1 MNRLNLNILN
11 TCYKSLRDYDCILLV
26 NDILQSNNIRRKI
39 NIELKRSNYN
49 NKKREL
55 FDILLPIIIGILY
68 VNRNKYNNIQIKCK
82 IRNIEFALKEVFH
95 IDWDYTYFSNDN
107 ITSYQE
113 EFFLKNINQIKIY
126 NYSNCLIENKIL
138 LPKYYLYLLCELLYS
153 MVQYHPLCK
162 KEYDIIDLLKS
173 YYEKKM
179 ICYDFYSS
187 HYYSY
192 GFILEEVD

>member
-11 TCYKSLRDYDCILLV
+11 TCYKSIRDYDCILLV

-82 IRNIEFALKEVFH
+82 IRNIEFALKEVLH

-107 ITSYQE
+107 INSYQE

-138 LPKYYLYLLCELLYS
+138 LPKYYLFLLCELLYS

>member
-11 TCYKSLRDYDCILLV
+11 TCYKSIRDYDCILLV

-49 NKKREL
+49 NKKREQ

-82 IRNIEFALKEVFH
+82 IRNIEFALKEVLH

-107 ITSYQE
+107 INSYQE
-113 EFFLKNINQIKIY
+113 DFFLKNINQIKIY
-126 NYSNCLIENKIL
+126 NYSNCLVENKIL
-138 LPKYYLYLLCELLYS
+138 LPKYYLFLLCELLYS
-153 MVQYHPLCK
+153 MVKYHPLCK

-179 ICYDFYSS
+179 ICYDIYSS
-187 HYYSY
+187 HYFSY
-192 GFILEEVD
+192 GFIIEEVD